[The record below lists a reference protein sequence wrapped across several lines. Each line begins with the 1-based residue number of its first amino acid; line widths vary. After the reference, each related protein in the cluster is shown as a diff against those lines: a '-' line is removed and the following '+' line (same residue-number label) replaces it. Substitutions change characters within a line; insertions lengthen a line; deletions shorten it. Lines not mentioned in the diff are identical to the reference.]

1 MTSSLGHK
9 QFVFSAWIP
18 PGALNAI
25 FSGVPIFLEAFA
37 PLSIELQRGN
47 PSTGA
52 NVRDVNSVRRC
63 VVCTSAPGLFWKPS
77 PPLLLL
83 ALILFPGPWFF
94 IFFFYNPP
102 RPSISGH
109 QDSKPPSS
117 DEQQPCA
124 ENSFRVHPHSPPQF
138 LCSWMFALSYFIGE
152 LCYLHE
158 MWPGLARECLQ
169 RHTALLPET
178 LQWDKLPNW

>member
-94 IFFFYNPP
+94 IFFFLQPP
-102 RPSISGH
+102 EAQHIWPSGQQATKQWWTATMCREFLQSPPPLPPSISLLLNVCSFILHWRIVLSPWDVAGFSAGMSAAAH
-109 QDSKPPSS
+109 CPP
-117 DEQQPCA
+117 
-124 ENSFRVHPHSPPQF
+124 
-138 LCSWMFALSYFIGE
+138 
-152 LCYLHE
+152 
-158 MWPGLARECLQ
+158 PGDAAMGQ
-169 RHTALLPET
+169 VA
-178 LQWDKLPNW
+178 